1 MAACPKQTI
10 ATTLSQ
16 EDVAALDRVRCEEK
30 LSRAGLVREAIR
42 QYIAGAIRRIP
53 VVDAEPGELEDIARG
68 EASIARGEYVTL
80 EELLHD
86 LDVNRR
92 EGSRKKSRTTS

>member
-1 MAACPKQTI
+1 MPTCRKQTI

-16 EDVAALDRVRCEEK
+16 EDVAALDRIRREEK

-86 LDVNRR
+86 LDVDRR